1 MTLLERSVIALLVV
15 FQLCSSGSY
24 MFRNGFYSSWMI
36 PLRSLT
42 HIWLCHLSIIISL
55 HCWSSMVEIWCKTD
69 HVIFLVLFNLI
80 DHVIHRNIM
89 YLNMTPTTFNF
100 CSNLVIVFHTIIFW
114 VVPWFC
120 HLCRTIDVHYFTI
133 PCGIC
138 VIYRCYILCILYSIF
153 YSSWIIH
160 TVIYGYWFIS
170 FTPASILTSI

>member
-1 MTLLERSVIALLVV
+1 
-15 FQLCSSGSY
+15 

-100 CSNLVIVFHTIIFW
+100 CSNLVIVFPTIIFCL
-114 VVPWFC
+114 VPWFC

-138 VIYRCYILCILYSIF
+138 VIYRCYILCILYRIF
-153 YSSWIIH
+153 IVVELYILWFVATDLLVLPLH
-160 TVIYGYWFIS
+160 LYWLVFRRVC
-170 FTPASILTSI
+170 SILSYDDV